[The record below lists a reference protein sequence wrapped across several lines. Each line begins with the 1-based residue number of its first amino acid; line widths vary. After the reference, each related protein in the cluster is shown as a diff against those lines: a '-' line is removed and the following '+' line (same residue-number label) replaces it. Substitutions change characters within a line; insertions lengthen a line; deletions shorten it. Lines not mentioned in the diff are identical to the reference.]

1 LVVERGLG
9 GAENEEM
16 RQNRKAHKN
25 LLGLFLLLLVLCFGI
40 VPALGQEKAG
50 KTEPNDSQAKP
61 AYITMNFKDVDLQVF
76 IKFIS
81 ELTGKNF
88 LIDPNVKGTVTIVS
102 PQKVTVDE
110 VYKVF
115 LSVLEVNGFT
125 VIEAGQVSKILP
137 AAAAKTKAT
146 ETFLEK
152 RLRAPEDKVVT
163 QLVPLKHAEAVT
175 LARLLAS
182 LVEKTGLLVPY
193 AETNTMI
200 VIDTLSNINRIVR
213 IVTELDVPG
222 EEEIWVTQL
231 RHGKADDMAKKLATL
246 LQERRGA
253 APAAGQQAG
262 VVRAD
267 LKILP
272 DERTNSLVVLAGPN
286 PMAKVKL
293 LVDKL
298 EQRQVR
304 PRENIH
310 IYSLQNAIAE
320 TLAKVLME
328 IPGKGTKD
336 EKAKA
341 APVSKDVQ
349 VSADKATNT
358 LVIIAEPE
366 EYAILEEVI
375 RKLDEPR
382 PLVYVEALIMEVS
395 ASKALDLG
403 VEWRLGNTYDGGYGA
418 GQPGGVY
425 FGGSQGSSS
434 PVADA
439 INTGTV
445 AGLPAGFV
453 AGVLGKGITLG
464 SITFP
469 TIAAFVRAVKTD
481 SDFNVISTPQIL
493 TLDNEEASIEIGQNI
508 PFVTQVV
515 ESSQTTDRP
524 IQNFQY
530 KDVGVTLKVTPQINE
545 DGFIRLKIEESVKA
559 VISQTALRGTV
570 LAPTTTYR
578 TAKTSIM
585 VKDGETAVIGGLIE
599 ARLDRGKT
607 STPCL
612 GDIPAFGWLF
622 KTTEDRDEK
631 TNLMVFMTP
640 RVARGVE
647 DAKKIYDQKRG
658 HMDKEAERALKAQEQ
673 EVIRK
678 KAFDGDWGF
687 DRPVD
692 NKP

>member
-1 LVVERGLG
+1 MFPLKNKRMKY
-9 GAENEEM
+9 NT
-16 RQNRKAHKN
+16 KAHRN
-25 LLGLFLLLLVLCFGI
+25 LLSVLLIVLVLCLGASP
-40 VPALGQEKAG
+40 VLGQEK
-50 KTEPNDSQAKP
+50 EAKP

-88 LIDPNVKGTVTIVS
+88 LIDPSVKGTVTIVS

-125 VIEAGQVSKILP
+125 VIEAGQVSKIVP
-137 AAAAKTKAT
+137 TAAAKTKAT

-152 RLRAPEDKVVT
+152 KLRTPEDKIVT
-163 QLVPLKHAEAVT
+163 QLVPLKHADAVN

-193 AETNTMI
+193 SETNTLI
-200 VIDTLSNINRIVR
+200 VIDTMSNINRLVR
-213 IVTELDVPG
+213 IIGELDVPG
-222 EEEIWVTQL
+222 DEEIWVAQL
-231 RHGKADDMAKKLATL
+231 KYAKADDLAKKLATL
-246 LQERRGA
+246 FQERR
-253 APAAGQQAG
+253 AAGAGPQAG
-262 VVRAD
+262 IVRAD

-286 PMAKVKL
+286 PMAKIRV

-298 EQRQVR
+298 DQRQVR

-310 IYSLQNAIAE
+310 IYTLQNAVAE
-320 TLAKVLME
+320 NLAKVLME

-349 VSADKATNT
+349 ISADKSTNT

-375 RKLDEPR
+375 KKLDEPR
-382 PLVYVEALIMEVS
+382 TMVYVEALIMEVS
-395 ASKALDLG
+395 ATKALDLG

-418 GQPGGVY
+418 GQPGGVW
-425 FGGSQGSSS
+425 FSGSRGSNS

-439 INTGTV
+439 YNTGTLT
-445 AGLPAGFV
+445 GLPAGFV
-453 AGVLGKGITLG
+453 AGVIGRGITLG

-481 SDFNVISTPQIL
+481 SDFNILSTPQIL
-493 TLDNEEASIEIGQNI
+493 TLDNEEASIEVGQNI
-508 PFVTQVV
+508 PFVTQVDQGT
-515 ESSQTTDRP
+515 ETTSRA

-545 DGFIRLKIEESVKA
+545 DGFIRLKIEESVKS
-559 VISQTALRGTV
+559 VLSQTALQGTV

-578 TAKTSIM
+578 TAKTSIS
-585 VKDGETAVIGGLIE
+585 VKDGETAVLGGLIE
-599 ARLDRGKT
+599 TKLDRGT
-607 STPCL
+607 TQTPCL
-612 GDIPAFGWLF
+612 GSIPALGWLF
-622 KTTEDRDEK
+622 KTASDRDEK
-631 TNLMVFMTP
+631 TNLMVFLTP
-640 RVARGVE
+640 RVVRNAEEAMQLYG
-647 DAKKIYDQKRG
+647 KKKEYL
-658 HMDKEAERALKAQEQ
+658 DKEAENAAKVQEK
-673 EVIRK
+673 EIIRK
-678 KAFDGDWGF
+678 KAFEGDWGF
-687 DRPVD
+687 DTGEDRGQ
-692 NKP
+692 

>member
-1 LVVERGLG
+1 MLEGIRKLRMR
-9 GAENEEM
+9 EM
-16 RQNRKAHKN
+16 RHNPKRHKN
-25 LLGLFLLLLVLCFGI
+25 LLGVLLLVLVLCLGI
-40 VPALGQEKAG
+40 APAIGQEK
-50 KTEPNDSQAKP
+50 EAKP

-81 ELTGKNF
+81 ELMGRNF
-88 LIDPNVKGTVTIVS
+88 LVDPNVKGTVTIIS

-125 VIEAGQVSKILP
+125 VIEAGQVSKIVP
-137 AAAAKTKAT
+137 TAAAKTKAT

-152 RLRAPEDKVVT
+152 KLRTPEDKIVT
-163 QLVPLKHAEAVT
+163 QLVPIKHADAVN
-175 LARLLAS
+175 LGRLLAS

-193 AETNTMI
+193 AETNTLI
-200 VIDTLSNINRIVR
+200 VIDSLSNINRLLR
-213 IVTELDVPG
+213 IIMELDVPG
-222 EEEIWVTQL
+222 DEEIWVTQL
-231 RHGKADDMAKKLATL
+231 KHAKADDLAKKLATL
-246 LQERRGA
+246 FQERRGA
-253 APAAGQQAG
+253 TAGAAQQAG
-262 VVRAD
+262 MVRAD
-267 LKILP
+267 LKFLP

-286 PMAKVKL
+286 PMAKIKL

-298 EQRQVR
+298 DQRQVR

-310 IYSLQNAIAE
+310 IYPLQNAVAE
-320 TLAKVLME
+320 NLAKVLME

-349 VSADKATNT
+349 ISADKATNM

-366 EYAILEEVI
+366 EYAILEEII

-382 PLVYVEALIMEVS
+382 TMVYIEALILEVS

-418 GQPGGVY
+418 GLPGGLF
-425 FGGSQGSSS
+425 FGGSQGSDT

-439 INTGTV
+439 VNTGTLT
-445 AGLPAGFV
+445 GLPAGFV
-453 AGVLGKGITLG
+453 AGVIGKGITLG
-464 SITFP
+464 AITFP
-469 TIAAFVRAVKTD
+469 TISAFVRAVKTD

-493 TLDNEEASIEIGQNI
+493 TLDNEEASIEVGQNI

-530 KDVGVTLKVTPQINE
+530 KDVGVTLKVTPQIND
-545 DGFIRLKIEESVKA
+545 DGFIRLKMEESVKS

-578 TAKTSIM
+578 TAKTTIA

-599 ARLDRGKT
+599 TKLDRGKT
-607 STPCL
+607 QTPCL
-612 GDIPAFGWLF
+612 GNIPAFGWLF
-622 KTTEDRDEK
+622 KTTSDRDEK
-631 TNLMVFMTP
+631 TNLMVFLTP
-640 RVARGVE
+640 RVARTPEEV
-647 DAKKIYDQKRG
+647 KQIYDQKRG
-658 HMDKEAERALKAQEQ
+658 YMDKEAERALKANE
-673 EVIRK
+673 EELIRK
-678 KAFDGDWGF
+678 KAFE
-687 DRPVD
+687 
-692 NKP
+692 

>member
-1 LVVERGLG
+1 
-9 GAENEEM
+9 M
-16 RQNRKAHKN
+16 RRNTNRHKN
-25 LLGLFLLLLVLCFGI
+25 LLGILLLLLVLCLGI
-40 VPALGQEKAG
+40 APALGQEKAG

-125 VIEAGQVSKILP
+125 VIEAGQVSKIVP

-152 RLRAPEDKVVT
+152 RLRSPEDKIVT

-182 LVEKTGLLVPY
+182 MVEKTGLLVPY

-200 VIDTLSNINRIVR
+200 VIDTLSNINRLVR

-222 EEEIWVTQL
+222 DEEIWVTQL
-231 RHGKADDMAKKLATL
+231 RYAKVDDMAKKLVTL
-246 LQERRGA
+246 FQERRGA
-253 APAAGQQAG
+253 AAGAGQQAG

-286 PMAKVKL
+286 PMAKIKL
-293 LVDKL
+293 LVDRLDK
-298 EQRQVR
+298 RQVR

-310 IYSLQNAIAE
+310 IYSLQNAVAE

-341 APVSKDVQ
+341 PPVSKDVQ
-349 VSADKATNT
+349 ISADKATNT

-375 RKLDEPR
+375 RRLDEPR

-395 ASKALDLG
+395 SSKALDLG
-403 VEWRLGNTYDGGYGA
+403 VEWRLGNTYDGGYGD
-418 GQPGGVY
+418 GQPGGVF

-445 AGLPAGFV
+445 SGLPAGFV

-647 DAKKIYDQKRG
+647 DAKKLYDQKRG

-678 KAFDGDWGF
+678 RAFDGDWGF
-687 DRPVD
+687 D
-692 NKP
+692 KPEDSKQ

>member
-1 LVVERGLG
+1 
-9 GAENEEM
+9 M
-16 RQNRKAHKN
+16 RHNTKRHKN
-25 LLGLFLLLLVLCFGI
+25 LLGVLLLLLALYLGTS
-40 VPALGQEKAG
+40 PASGQEKAA
-50 KTEPNDSQAKP
+50 KTEPGDSAPKP

-88 LIDPNVKGTVTIVS
+88 LVDPNVKGTVTIIS

-125 VIEAGQVSKILP
+125 VIEAGQVSKIVP
-137 AAAAKTKAT
+137 TAAAKTKAT

-152 RLRAPEDKVVT
+152 KLRTPEDKIVT
-163 QLVPLKHAEAVT
+163 QLVPLKHADAVN
-175 LARLLAS
+175 LGRLLAS

-193 AETNTMI
+193 AETNTLI
-200 VIDTLSNINRIVR
+200 VIDTVSNINRLLR
-213 IVTELDVPG
+213 IITELDVPG
-222 EEEIWVTQL
+222 DEEIWVTQL
-231 RHGKADDMAKKLATL
+231 KHAKVDDLAKKLATL
-246 LQERRGA
+246 FQERRGA
-253 APAAGQQAG
+253 TAGAAQQAG
-262 VVRAD
+262 LVRAD

-286 PMAKVKL
+286 SMAKLKL

-298 EQRQVR
+298 DQRQVR

-310 IYSLQNAIAE
+310 IYSLQNAVAE
-320 TLAKVLME
+320 NLAKVLME

-349 VSADKATNT
+349 ISADKASNT

-382 PLVYVEALIMEVS
+382 SMVYIEALILEVS

-403 VEWRLGNTYDGGYGA
+403 VEWRLGDTYDGGFGA

-425 FGGSQGSSS
+425 FGGSRGGESSL
-434 PVADA
+434 ADNFA
-439 INTGTV
+439 SGG
-445 AGLPAGFV
+445 GLPLGFV
-453 AGVLGKGITLG
+453 AGVIGKGITLG

-469 TIAAFVRAVKTD
+469 TISAFVRAVKTD

-493 TLDNEEASIEIGQNI
+493 TLDNEEASIEVGKNI
-508 PFVTQVV
+508 PFVTQVI
-515 ESSQTTDRP
+515 ESNQTTDRP

-530 KDVGVTLKVTPQINE
+530 KDVGVTLKVTPLINE
-545 DGFIRLKIEESVKA
+545 DGYIRLKVEESVKA
-559 VISQTALRGTV
+559 VISQTALGGTV

-578 TAKTSIM
+578 TAKTSIT

-599 ARLDRGKT
+599 TRLDRGT
-607 STPCL
+607 TQTPCL
-612 GDIPAFGWLF
+612 GNIPAFGWLF
-622 KTTEDRDEK
+622 KTTSDRDEK
-631 TNLMVFMTP
+631 TNLMVFLTP
-640 RVARGVE
+640 RVTRSAEEV
-647 DAKKIYDQKRG
+647 KKIYDQKRG
-658 HMDKEAERALKAQEQ
+658 YMDKENERALKANE
-673 EVIRK
+673 EEYIRK
-678 KAFDGDWGF
+678 KAFE
-687 DRPVD
+687 
-692 NKP
+692 

>member
-1 LVVERGLG
+1 
-9 GAENEEM
+9 M
-16 RQNRKAHKN
+16 RKQRRNTKRHKN
-25 LLGLFLLLLVLCFGI
+25 LLGVLLILLVLCLDSSG
-40 VPALGQEKAG
+40 AYGQEKG
-50 KTEPNDSQAKP
+50 TKTEPGDSAPKP

-88 LIDPNVKGTVTIVS
+88 LVDPNVKGTVTIIS

-115 LSVLEVNGFT
+115 LSVLDVNGFT
-125 VIEAGQVSKILP
+125 VIEAGQVRKIVP
-137 AAAAKTKAT
+137 TAAAKTKAT

-152 RLRAPEDKVVT
+152 KLRTPEDKIVT
-163 QLVPLKHAEAVT
+163 QLVPLKHADAVN
-175 LARLLAS
+175 LGRLLAS

-193 AETNTMI
+193 AETNTLI
-200 VIDTLSNINRIVR
+200 VIDTVSNINRLLR
-213 IVTELDVPG
+213 IITELDVPG
-222 EEEIWVTQL
+222 DEEIWVTQL
-231 RHGKADDMAKKLATL
+231 KHAKVDDLAKKLATL
-246 LQERRGA
+246 FQERRGA
-253 APAAGQQAG
+253 TAGAAQQAG
-262 VVRAD
+262 LVRAD

-286 PMAKVKL
+286 SMAKLKL

-298 EQRQVR
+298 DQRQVR

-310 IYSLQNAIAE
+310 IYSLQNAVAE
-320 TLAKVLME
+320 NLAKVLME

-349 VSADKATNT
+349 ISADKASNT

-382 PLVYVEALIMEVS
+382 SMVYIEALILEVS

-403 VEWRLGNTYDGGYGA
+403 VEWRLGDTYDGGFGA

-425 FGGSQGSSS
+425 FGGSRGGESSL
-434 PVADA
+434 ADNFA
-439 INTGTV
+439 SGG
-445 AGLPAGFV
+445 GLPLGFV
-453 AGVLGKGITLG
+453 AGVIGKGITLG

-469 TIAAFVRAVKTD
+469 TISAFVRAVKTD

-493 TLDNEEASIEIGQNI
+493 TLDNEEASIEVGKNI
-508 PFVTQVV
+508 PFVTQVI
-515 ESSQTTDRP
+515 ESNQTTDRP

-530 KDVGVTLKVTPQINE
+530 KDVGVTLKVTPLINE
-545 DGFIRLKIEESVKA
+545 DGYIRLKVEESVKA
-559 VISQTALRGTV
+559 VISQTALGGTV

-578 TAKTSIM
+578 TAKTSIT

-599 ARLDRGKT
+599 TRLDRGT
-607 STPCL
+607 TQTPCL
-612 GDIPAFGWLF
+612 GNIPAFGWLF
-622 KTTEDRDEK
+622 KTTSDRDEK
-631 TNLMVFMTP
+631 TNLMVFLTP
-640 RVARGVE
+640 RVTRSAEEV
-647 DAKKIYDQKRG
+647 KKIYDQKRG
-658 HMDKEAERALKAQEQ
+658 YMDKENERALKANE
-673 EVIRK
+673 EEYIRK
-678 KAFDGDWGF
+678 KAFE
-687 DRPVD
+687 
-692 NKP
+692 

>member
-1 LVVERGLG
+1 
-9 GAENEEM
+9 M
-16 RQNRKAHKN
+16 RHDTKRHKN
-25 LLGLFLLLLVLCFGI
+25 LLGILLLLLVLCLGTA
-40 VPALGQEKAG
+40 PATGQDKE
-50 KTEPNDSQAKP
+50 SKP

-125 VIEAGQVSKILP
+125 VIEAGQVSKIVP

-152 RLRAPEDKVVT
+152 KLRTPEDKIVT
-163 QLVPLKHAEAVT
+163 QLVPLKHADAVT
-175 LARLLAS
+175 LARVLAS

-193 AETNTMI
+193 AETNTII

-222 EEEIWVTQL
+222 DEEIWVTQL
-231 RHGKADDMAKKLATL
+231 KYAKADDLSKKLATL
-246 LQERRGA
+246 FQERRAATGA
-253 APAAGQQAG
+253 AQQAG

-272 DERTNSLVVLAGPN
+272 DERTNSLVVLASPN
-286 PMAKVKL
+286 AMGKIKL

-298 EQRQVR
+298 DQRQVR

-310 IYSLQNAIAE
+310 IYSLQNAVAE
-320 TLAKVLME
+320 NLAKVLME

-349 VSADKATNT
+349 ISADKSTNT

-395 ASKALDLG
+395 ATKALDLG
-403 VEWRLGNTYDGGYGA
+403 VEWRLGNTYDGGFGA

-425 FGGSQGSSS
+425 FGGSQGSNS

-439 INTGTV
+439 INTGTLT
-445 AGLPAGFV
+445 GLPAGFV
-453 AGVLGKGITLG
+453 AGVIGRGITLG
-464 SITFP
+464 GITFP

-493 TLDNEEASIEIGQNI
+493 TLDNEEASIEVGQNI

-545 DGFIRLKIEESVKA
+545 DGFIRLKVEESVKA
-559 VISQTALRGTV
+559 VISQTALQGSV

-578 TAKTSIM
+578 TAKTSIT

-607 STPCL
+607 GTPCL
-612 GDIPAFGWLF
+612 SDIPGFGWLF
-622 KTTEDRDEK
+622 KTTNDRDDK

-647 DAKKIYDQKRG
+647 DAKKIYDQKKLY
-658 HMDKEAERALKAQEQ
+658 MENEAQKALKAQEQ

-678 KAFDGDWGF
+678 KAFEGDWGF
-687 DRPVD
+687 DKPVE
-692 NKP
+692 NRQ

>member
-1 LVVERGLG
+1 ML
-9 GAENEEM
+9 
-16 RQNRKAHKN
+16 
-25 LLGLFLLLLVLCFGI
+25 
-40 VPALGQEKAG
+40 
-50 KTEPNDSQAKP
+50 T
-61 AYITMNFKDVDLQVF
+61 
-76 IKFIS
+76 S
-81 ELTGKNF
+81 ELRTR
-88 LIDPNVKGTVTIVS
+88 LI
-102 PQKVTVDE
+102 E
-110 VYKVF
+110 MAM
-115 LSVLEVNGFT
+115 
-125 VIEAGQVSKILP
+125 EARQRAYAPYSKYMVG
-137 AAAAKTKAT
+137 AAALTSSGKYFTGVNVENAAYPNGICAERVAVFKAVS
-146 ETFLEK
+146 EGEREF
-152 RLRAPEDKVVT
+152 AAIAVVT
-163 QLVPLKHAEAVT
+163 SNGVT
-175 LARLLAS
+175 
-182 LVEKTGLLVPY
+182 PC
-193 AETNTMI
+193 
-200 VIDTLSNINRIVR
+200 
-213 IVTELDVPG
+213 
-222 EEEIWVTQL
+222 
-231 RHGKADDMAKKLATL
+231 
-246 LQERRGA
+246 GA
-253 APAAGQQAG
+253 C
-262 VVRAD
+262 
-267 LKILP
+267 
-272 DERTNSLVVLAGPN
+272 
-286 PMAKVKL
+286 
-293 LVDKL
+293 
-298 EQRQVR
+298 RQVM
-304 PRENIH
+304 
-310 IYSLQNAIAE
+310 AE
-320 TLAKVLME
+320 FGL
-328 IPGKGTKD
+328 D
-336 EKAKA
+336 
-341 APVSKDVQ
+341 
-349 VSADKATNT
+349 T

-366 EYAILEEVI
+366 AYAILEEVI
-375 RKLDEPR
+375 RRLDEPR

-395 ASKALDLG
+395 SSKALDLG

-445 AGLPAGFV
+445 SGLPAGFV

-622 KTTEDRDEK
+622 KTTSDRDEK

-647 DAKKIYDQKRG
+647 DTKKIYDQKKG
-658 HMDKEAERALKAQEQ
+658 YIDKEAERALKAQEQ
-673 EVIRK
+673 EIIRK
-678 KAFDGDWGF
+678 KAFESDWGF
-687 DRPVD
+687 D
-692 NKP
+692 KPADSKQ

>member
-1 LVVERGLG
+1 
-9 GAENEEM
+9 M
-16 RQNRKAHKN
+16 RRNTKRHKN
-25 LLGLFLLLLVLCFGI
+25 FLGLLLLVLVLCLGI
-40 VPALGQEKAG
+40 SPAIGQEKGPKA
-50 KTEPNDSQAKP
+50 EPGNNQAKP

-81 ELTGKNF
+81 ELMGRNF
-88 LIDPNVKGTVTIVS
+88 LIDPNVKGTVTIIS

-125 VIEAGQVSKILP
+125 VIEAGQVSKIVP
-137 AAAAKTKAT
+137 TAAAKTKAT

-152 RLRAPEDKVVT
+152 KLRSPEDKIVT
-163 QLVPLKHAEAVT
+163 QLVPLKHADAVM

-193 AETNTMI
+193 AETNTLI
-200 VIDTLSNINRIVR
+200 VIDTVSNINRLVR
-213 IVTELDVPG
+213 IITELDVPG
-222 EEEIWVTQL
+222 DEEIWVTQL
-231 RHGKADDMAKKLATL
+231 KYARADDLAKKLATL
-246 LQERRGA
+246 FQERRAAAGA
-253 APAAGQQAG
+253 AQQAG
-262 VVRAD
+262 LVRSD
-267 LKILP
+267 LKLLP
-272 DERTNSLVVLAGPN
+272 DERTNSLVVLASPN
-286 PMAKVKL
+286 PMAKIKL

-298 EQRQVR
+298 DQRQVR

-310 IYSLQNAIAE
+310 IYSLQNAVAE
-320 TLAKVLME
+320 NLAKVLME

-349 VSADKATNT
+349 ISADKATNT

-366 EYAILEEVI
+366 EYDILEEVI
-375 RKLDEPR
+375 KKLDEPR
-382 PLVYVEALIMEVS
+382 PLVYVEALIMEVT
-395 ASKALDLG
+395 ATKALDLG
-403 VEWRLGNTYDGGYGA
+403 VEWRLGNEYDGGYGA
-418 GQPGGVY
+418 GKPGGVY
-425 FGGSQGSSS
+425 FGGSRGGDT
-434 PVADA
+434 PIADA
-439 INTGTV
+439 FASGTIS
-445 AGLPAGFV
+445 GLPAGFV
-453 AGVLGKGITLG
+453 AGVIGRGITLG

-493 TLDNEEASIEIGQNI
+493 TLDNEEASIEVGQNI

-559 VISQTALRGTV
+559 VISQTALQGSV

-578 TAKTSIM
+578 TAKTSIT

-622 KTTEDRDEK
+622 KNTSDRDEK

-647 DAKKIYDQKRG
+647 DTKKIYDQKRG
-658 HMDKEAERALKAQEQ
+658 YMDNEAKKALKAQE
-673 EVIRK
+673 EEIIRK
-678 KAFDGDWGF
+678 KAFEGDWGF
-687 DRPVD
+687 DKPVD
-692 NKP
+692 SKQ

>member
-1 LVVERGLG
+1 
-9 GAENEEM
+9 
-16 RQNRKAHKN
+16 
-25 LLGLFLLLLVLCFGI
+25 
-40 VPALGQEKAG
+40 
-50 KTEPNDSQAKP
+50 
-61 AYITMNFKDVDLQVF
+61 
-76 IKFIS
+76 
-81 ELTGKNF
+81 
-88 LIDPNVKGTVTIVS
+88 
-102 PQKVTVDE
+102 VDE

-125 VIEAGQVSKILP
+125 VIEAGQVSKIVP
-137 AAAAKTKAT
+137 SAAAKTKAT

-152 RLRAPEDKVVT
+152 KLRTPEDKIVT
-163 QLVPLKHAEAVT
+163 QLVPLKHADVAN
-175 LARLLAS
+175 LARVLAS

-193 AETNTMI
+193 AETNTII

-222 EEEIWVTQL
+222 DEEIWVTQL
-231 RHGKADDMAKKLATL
+231 KYAKAVDLSKNLVTL
-246 LQERRGA
+246 FQERRGA
-253 APAAGQQAG
+253 AGAGQQAG
-262 VVRAD
+262 VIRAD

-272 DERTNSLVVLAGPN
+272 DDRTNSLVVLAGPN
-286 PMAKVKL
+286 PMAKIKVLVEKL
-293 LVDKL
+293 DQK
-298 EQRQVR
+298 QAR

-310 IYSLQNAIAE
+310 IYSLQNAVAE

-349 VSADKATNT
+349 ISADKATNT

-366 EYAILEEVI
+366 EFAILEEVI
-375 RKLDEPR
+375 RRLDEPR

-395 ASKALDLG
+395 ATKALDLG
-403 VEWRLGNTYDGGYGA
+403 VEWRLGNTYDGGFGA

-425 FGGSQGSSS
+425 FGGSQGANS

-439 INTGTV
+439 INSG
-445 AGLPAGFV
+445 AISGLPAGFV
-453 AGVLGKGITLG
+453 AGVIGRGITLG

-469 TIAAFVRAVKTD
+469 TISAFVRAVKTD

-493 TLDNEEASIEIGQNI
+493 TLDNEEASIEVGQNI

-545 DGFIRLKIEESVKA
+545 DGFIRLKVEESVKA
-559 VISQTALRGTV
+559 VISQTALQGSV

-612 GDIPAFGWLF
+612 GDIPALGWLF
-622 KTTEDRDEK
+622 KTTNDRDEK

-647 DAKKIYDQKRG
+647 DAKKIYEQKKG
-658 HMDKEAERALKAQEQ
+658 YMNKEAERALKAQEE

-678 KAFDGDWGF
+678 RAFEGDWGF
-687 DRPVD
+687 G
-692 NKP
+692 KPEGSKQ

>member
-1 LVVERGLG
+1 MLEGIRKLRMR
-9 GAENEEM
+9 EM
-16 RQNRKAHKN
+16 RHNPKRHKN
-25 LLGLFLLLLVLCFGI
+25 LLGVLLLVLVLCLGI
-40 VPALGQEKAG
+40 APAIGQEK
-50 KTEPNDSQAKP
+50 EAKP

-81 ELTGKNF
+81 ELMGRNF
-88 LIDPNVKGTVTIVS
+88 LVDPNVKGTVTIIS

-125 VIEAGQVSKILP
+125 VIEAGQVSKIVP
-137 AAAAKTKAT
+137 TAAAKTKAT

-152 RLRAPEDKVVT
+152 KLRTPEDKIVT
-163 QLVPLKHAEAVT
+163 QLVPIKHADAVN
-175 LARLLAS
+175 LGRLLAS

-193 AETNTMI
+193 AETNTLI
-200 VIDTLSNINRIVR
+200 VIDSLSNINRLLR
-213 IVTELDVPG
+213 IIMELDVPG
-222 EEEIWVTQL
+222 DEEIWVTQL
-231 RHGKADDMAKKLATL
+231 KHAKADDLAKKLATL
-246 LQERRGA
+246 FQERRGA
-253 APAAGQQAG
+253 TAGAAQQAG
-262 VVRAD
+262 MVRAD
-267 LKILP
+267 LKFLP

-286 PMAKVKL
+286 PMAKIKL

-298 EQRQVR
+298 DQRQVR

-310 IYSLQNAIAE
+310 IYPLQNAVAE
-320 TLAKVLME
+320 NLAKVLME

-349 VSADKATNT
+349 ISADKATNM

-366 EYAILEEVI
+366 EYAILEEII

-382 PLVYVEALIMEVS
+382 TMVYIEALILEVS

-418 GQPGGVY
+418 GLPGGLF
-425 FGGSQGSSS
+425 FGGSQGSDT

-439 INTGTV
+439 VNTGTLT
-445 AGLPAGFV
+445 GLPAGFV
-453 AGVLGKGITLG
+453 AGVIGKGITLG

-469 TIAAFVRAVKTD
+469 TISAFVRAVKTD

-493 TLDNEEASIEIGQNI
+493 TLDNEEASIEVGQNI

-530 KDVGVTLKVTPQINE
+530 KDVGVTLKVTPQIND
-545 DGFIRLKIEESVKA
+545 DGFIRLKMEESVKS

-578 TAKTSIM
+578 TAKTTIT

-599 ARLDRGKT
+599 TKLDRGKT
-607 STPCL
+607 QTPCL
-612 GDIPAFGWLF
+612 GNIPAFGWLF
-622 KTTEDRDEK
+622 KTTSDRDEK
-631 TNLMVFMTP
+631 TNLMVFLTP
-640 RVARGVE
+640 RVARTPEEV
-647 DAKKIYDQKRG
+647 KQIYDQKRG
-658 HMDKEAERALKAQEQ
+658 YMDKEAERALKANE
-673 EVIRK
+673 EELIRK
-678 KAFDGDWGF
+678 KAFE
-687 DRPVD
+687 
-692 NKP
+692 

>member
-1 LVVERGLG
+1 
-9 GAENEEM
+9 M

-25 LLGLFLLLLVLCFGI
+25 FLAPLLLVLALCLGSA
-40 VPALGQEKAG
+40 PAIGQEK
-50 KTEPNDSQAKP
+50 EAKS

-88 LIDPNVKGTVTIVS
+88 LVDPNVKGTVTIVS

-115 LSVLEVNGFT
+115 LSVLEVNAFT
-125 VIEAGQVSKILP
+125 VIEAGQVSKIVP
-137 AAAAKTKAT
+137 VATAKTKAT
-146 ETFLEK
+146 ETFLERK
-152 RLRAPEDKVVT
+152 LRTPEDKVVT
-163 QLVPLKHAEAVT
+163 QLVPLKHADAAN
-175 LARLLAS
+175 LAKVLAS

-193 AETNTMI
+193 AETNTII
-200 VIDTLSNINRIVR
+200 VIDTLSNINRLVR

-231 RHGKADDMAKKLATL
+231 RYAKADDLAKKLATL
-246 LQERRGA
+246 FQERRGA
-253 APAAGQQAG
+253 TTAAAQQAG
-262 VVRAD
+262 LVRAD

-272 DERTNSLVVLAGPN
+272 DERTNSLVVLASPN
-286 PMAKVKL
+286 SMAKIKL

-298 EQRQVR
+298 DQRQVR

-310 IYSLQNAIAE
+310 IYSLQNAVAE
-320 TLAKVLME
+320 NLAKVLME

-349 VSADKATNT
+349 ISADKATNT

-403 VEWRLGNTYDGGYGA
+403 VEWRVGNEYDGGYGA
-418 GQPGGVY
+418 GQPGGVWL
-425 FGGSQGSSS
+425 GGSRG
-434 PVADA
+434 PNTPIADA
-439 INTGTV
+439 VNSGQIS
-445 AGLPAGFV
+445 GLPAGFV
-453 AGVLGKGITLG
+453 AGVIGNGITLG

-493 TLDNEEASIEIGQNI
+493 TLDNEEASIEVGQNI

-559 VISQTALRGTV
+559 VISQTALQGSV

-607 STPCL
+607 GTPCL
-612 GDIPAFGWLF
+612 SDIPAFGWLF
-622 KTTEDRDEK
+622 KTTNDRDEK

-647 DAKKIYDQKRG
+647 ETKKIYDQKKG

-678 KAFDGDWGF
+678 KAFESDWGF
-687 DRPVD
+687 GKEEDRSQ
-692 NKP
+692 

>member
-1 LVVERGLG
+1 
-9 GAENEEM
+9 M
-16 RQNRKAHKN
+16 RRNSKRHKN
-25 LLGLFLLLLVLCFGI
+25 LLGVLLLALVLCLGI
-40 VPALGQEKAG
+40 APAIGQEKG
-50 KTEPNDSQAKP
+50 TKTEPGDSAPKP

-81 ELTGKNF
+81 ELMGKNF
-88 LIDPNVKGTVTIVS
+88 LVDPNVKGTVTIIS

-125 VIEAGQVSKILP
+125 VIEAGQVSKIVP
-137 AAAAKTKAT
+137 TAAAKTKAT

-152 RLRAPEDKVVT
+152 KLRTPEDKIVT
-163 QLVPLKHAEAVT
+163 QLVPIKHADAVN
-175 LARLLAS
+175 LGRLLAS

-193 AETNTMI
+193 AETNTLI
-200 VIDTLSNINRIVR
+200 VIDSLSNINRLLR
-213 IVTELDVPG
+213 IITELDVPG
-222 EEEIWVTQL
+222 DEEIWVTQL
-231 RHGKADDMAKKLATL
+231 KYAKADDLAKKLATL
-246 LQERRGA
+246 FQERRGA
-253 APAAGQQAG
+253 TAGAAPQAG
-262 VVRAD
+262 MVRAD
-267 LKILP
+267 LKLLP

-286 PMAKVKL
+286 PMAKIKL

-298 EQRQVR
+298 DQRQVR

-310 IYSLQNAIAE
+310 IYPLQNAVAE
-320 TLAKVLME
+320 NLAKVLME

-349 VSADKATNT
+349 ISADKATNM

-366 EYAILEEVI
+366 EYAILEEII

-382 PLVYVEALIMEVS
+382 TMVYIEALILEVS

-418 GQPGGVY
+418 GLPGGLF
-425 FGGSQGSSS
+425 FGESQGSNT

-439 INTGTV
+439 VNTGTLT
-445 AGLPAGFV
+445 GLPAGFV
-453 AGVLGKGITLG
+453 AGVIGKGITLG
-464 SITFP
+464 AITFP
-469 TIAAFVRAVKTD
+469 TISAFVRAVKTD

-493 TLDNEEASIEIGQNI
+493 TLDNEEASIEVGQNI

-515 ESSQTTDRP
+515 ESTQTTDRP

-530 KDVGVTLKVTPQINE
+530 KDVGVTLKVTPQIND
-545 DGFIRLKIEESVKA
+545 DGFIRLKMEESVKS

-578 TAKTSIM
+578 TAKTTIT

-599 ARLDRGKT
+599 TKLDRGKT
-607 STPCL
+607 QTPCL
-612 GDIPAFGWLF
+612 GNIPAFGWLF
-622 KTTEDRDEK
+622 KTTSDRDEK
-631 TNLMVFMTP
+631 TNLMVFLTP
-640 RVARGVE
+640 RLARTSEEV
-647 DAKKIYDQKRG
+647 KNLYDQKRG
-658 HMDKEAERALKAQEQ
+658 YMDKEAERALKANE
-673 EVIRK
+673 EELIRK
-678 KAFDGDWGF
+678 KAFE
-687 DRPVD
+687 
-692 NKP
+692 

>member
-1 LVVERGLG
+1 
-9 GAENEEM
+9 M
-16 RQNRKAHKN
+16 RRNTNRHKN
-25 LLGLFLLLLVLCFGI
+25 LLGILMLLLALCLGI
-40 VPALGQEKAG
+40 ASALGQEKAG

-152 RLRAPEDKVVT
+152 RLRAPEDKIVT

-222 EEEIWVTQL
+222 DEEIWVTQL
-231 RHGKADDMAKKLATL
+231 RHAKADDMAKKLATL
-246 LQERRGA
+246 FQERRGA

-298 EQRQVR
+298 DQRQVR

-341 APVSKDVQ
+341 PPISKDVQ

>member
-1 LVVERGLG
+1 
-9 GAENEEM
+9 M
-16 RQNRKAHKN
+16 RRDTKRHKN
-25 LLGLFLLLLVLCFGI
+25 LLGILLLLLVLCLGI
-40 VPALGQEKAG
+40 RPVLGQG
-50 KTEPNDSQAKP
+50 KEALP
-61 AYITMNFKDVDLQVF
+61 AYVTMNFKDVDLQVF

-88 LIDPNVKGTVTIVS
+88 LIDPKVKGMVTIVS

-125 VIEAGQVSKILP
+125 VIEAGQVSKIVP
-137 AAAAKTKAT
+137 TADAKTKAT

-152 RLRAPEDKVVT
+152 KLRTPEDKIVT
-163 QLVPLKHAEAVT
+163 QLVPLKHADSLN

-193 AETNTMI
+193 AETNTLI
-200 VIDTLSNINRIVR
+200 VIDTMSNINRLVR
-213 IVTELDVPG
+213 IIGELDVPG
-222 EEEIWVTQL
+222 DEEIWVTQL
-231 RHGKADDMAKKLATL
+231 RYAKADDLAKKLATL
-246 LQERRGA
+246 FQERRA
-253 APAAGQQAG
+253 AAGQQAG

-286 PMAKVKL
+286 PMAKIKV

-298 EQRQVR
+298 DQMQVR

-310 IYSLQNAIAE
+310 IYTLRNAVAE
-320 TLAKVLME
+320 NLAKVLME

-349 VSADKATNT
+349 ISADKATNT

-382 PLVYVEALIMEVS
+382 PLVFVEALILEVS
-395 ASKALDLG
+395 ASRSLDLG
-403 VEWRLGNTYDGGYGA
+403 VEWRVGNEYDGGYGA
-418 GQPGGVY
+418 GKSGGVW
-425 FGGSQGSSS
+425 FGGSQGGDTS
-434 PVADA
+434 DA
-439 INTGTV
+439 NRFAASGT
-445 AGLPAGFV
+445 LPAGFV
-453 AGVLGKGITLG
+453 AGVIGKGITLG
-464 SITFP
+464 SVTFP
-469 TIAAFVRAVKTD
+469 GIAAFVKAVKSD

-493 TLDNEEASIEIGQNI
+493 TLDNEEASIEVGQNI

-515 ESSQTTDRP
+515 ETAQTTDRP

-530 KDVGVTLKVTPQINE
+530 KDVGVALKVTPQINE
-545 DGFIRLKIEESVKA
+545 DGFIRLKIEESVKS
-559 VISQTALRGTV
+559 VVSQTALGNSV

-578 TAKTSIM
+578 TAKTSIT

-599 ARLDRGKT
+599 TRLDRGT
-607 STPCL
+607 TQTPCL
-612 GDIPAFGWLF
+612 GSIPALGWLF
-622 KTTEDRDEK
+622 KSAGDRDEK
-631 TNLMVFMTP
+631 TNLMVFLTP
-640 RVARGVE
+640 RIARSTE
-647 DAKKIYDQKRG
+647 EMKQIYERKKG
-658 HMDKEAERALKAQEQ
+658 FMDKEAERALKVQEK

-678 KAFDGDWGF
+678 KAFEDDWGF
-687 DRPVD
+687 DTEEDRRE
-692 NKP
+692 

>member
-1 LVVERGLG
+1 MKHDTKR
-9 GAENEEM
+9 
-16 RQNRKAHKN
+16 HKN
-25 LLGLFLLLLVLCFGI
+25 LLGTLLLLLVLCLGI
-40 VPALGQEKAG
+40 APALGQEKAG

-152 RLRAPEDKVVT
+152 RLRAPEDKIVT

-200 VIDTLSNINRIVR
+200 VIDTLSNINRLVR

-222 EEEIWVTQL
+222 DEEIWVTQL
-231 RHGKADDMAKKLATL
+231 RHAKADDMAKKLATL
-246 LQERRGA
+246 FQERRGA
-253 APAAGQQAG
+253 AAGAGQQAG

-298 EQRQVR
+298 DQRQVR

-631 TNLMVFMTP
+631 TNLMVFITP

-658 HMDKEAERALKAQEQ
+658 HMEKEAERALKAQEQ

>member
-1 LVVERGLG
+1 MG
-9 GAENEEM
+9 EEM
-16 RQNRKAHKN
+16 RHNTKRRKN
-25 LLGLFLLLLVLCFGI
+25 LLGLLLLALVLCLGI
-40 VPALGQEKAG
+40 APALGQEKGPKA
-50 KTEPNDSQAKP
+50 EPSNNQAKP

-88 LIDPNVKGTVTIVS
+88 LIDPNVKGTVTIIS

-125 VIEAGQVSKILP
+125 VIEAGQVSKVVP
-137 AAAAKTKAT
+137 TAAAKTKAT

-152 RLRAPEDKVVT
+152 KLRAPEDKIVT
-163 QLVPLKHAEAVT
+163 QLVPLKHAESVN

-193 AETNTMI
+193 AETNTLI
-200 VIDTLSNINRIVR
+200 VIDTMSNINRLVR
-213 IVTELDVPG
+213 IITELDVPG
-222 EEEIWVTQL
+222 DEEIWVTQL
-231 RHGKADDMAKKLATL
+231 KYAKADDLAKKLATL
-246 LQERRGA
+246 FQERRGA
-253 APAAGQQAG
+253 AGAGQQAG
-262 VVRAD
+262 LVRSD

-286 PMAKVKL
+286 PMAKIKV
-293 LVDKL
+293 LVERLD
-298 EQRQVR
+298 QRQVR

-310 IYSLQNAIAE
+310 IYSLQNAVAE
-320 TLAKVLME
+320 NLAKVLME

-349 VSADKATNT
+349 ISADKATNT

-395 ASKALDLG
+395 ATKALDLG

-425 FGGSQGSSS
+425 FGGSQGANT

-439 INTGTV
+439 LNSGTIT
-445 AGLPAGFV
+445 GLPAGFV
-453 AGVLGKGITLG
+453 AGVIGKGITLG
-464 SITFP
+464 PITFP

-493 TLDNEEASIEIGQNI
+493 TLDNEEASIEVGQNI

-559 VISQTALRGTV
+559 VISQTALQGSV

-622 KTTEDRDEK
+622 KTTSDRDEK

-647 DAKKIYDQKRG
+647 DAKKIYDQKKG
-658 HMDKEAERALKAQEQ
+658 HMDKEAERALKAQEE

-678 KAFDGDWGF
+678 KAFEGDWGF
-687 DRPVD
+687 GKEEDRSQ
-692 NKP
+692 

>member
-1 LVVERGLG
+1 
-9 GAENEEM
+9 
-16 RQNRKAHKN
+16 
-25 LLGLFLLLLVLCFGI
+25 
-40 VPALGQEKAG
+40 
-50 KTEPNDSQAKP
+50 
-61 AYITMNFKDVDLQVF
+61 MNFKDVDLQVF

-81 ELTGKNF
+81 ELMGKNF
-88 LIDPNVKGTVTIVS
+88 IIDPSVKGTVTIIS
-102 PQKVTVDE
+102 PQKVTADE

-125 VIEAGQVSKILP
+125 LIEAGQVSKIVP
-137 AAAAKTKAT
+137 TAAAKTKAT
-146 ETFLEK
+146 ETFMGRKLSV
-152 RLRAPEDKVVT
+152 PEDKIVT
-163 QLVPLKHAEAVT
+163 QLVPLKHADA
-175 LARLLAS
+175 LNLGRFLAS

-193 AETNTMI
+193 AETNTII
-200 VIDTLSNINRIVR
+200 VIDTVSNINRLVR
-213 IVTELDVPG
+213 IITELDVPG
-222 EEEIWVTQL
+222 DEEIWVTQL
-231 RHGKADDMAKKLATL
+231 RFAKADDLAKKLATL
-246 LQERRGA
+246 FQSRRGA
-253 APAAGQQAG
+253 TTAGAAQQAG
-262 VVRAD
+262 VLSAD

-286 PMAKVKL
+286 SMAKIRL

-298 EQRQVR
+298 DQRQVR

-310 IYSLQNAIAE
+310 IYSLQNAVAE

-341 APVSKDVQ
+341 PPISKDVQ

-375 RKLDEPR
+375 RTLDEPR

-395 ASKALDLG
+395 ATKALDLG
-403 VEWRLGNTYDGGYGA
+403 VEWRLGDTYDGGYGA

-425 FGGSQGSSS
+425 FGGSRGPTTSL
-434 PVADA
+434 ADA
-439 INTGTV
+439 VSAGEIS
-445 AGLPAGFV
+445 GLPAGFV
-453 AGVLGKGITLG
+453 AGVIGKGITLG

-469 TIAAFVRAVKTD
+469 TISAFVRAVKTD

-493 TLDNEEASIEIGQNI
+493 TLDNEEASIEVGQNI

-515 ESSQTTDRP
+515 EGSQTTDRP

-530 KDVGVTLKVTPQINE
+530 KDVGVTLKVTPHINE
-545 DGFIRLKIEESVKA
+545 DGFIRLKVEESVKA
-559 VISQTALRGTV
+559 VISQTALQGSV

-578 TAKTSIM
+578 TAKTSIT
-585 VKDGETAVIGGLIE
+585 VKDGETAVIAGLIE

-607 STPCL
+607 QTPCL

-622 KTTEDRDEK
+622 KTTNDRDEK

-640 RVARGVE
+640 RVARGAE
-647 DAKKIYDQKRG
+647 DTRKIYEQKRG
-658 HMDKEAERALKAQEQ
+658 YLENEAQRALKAQER

-678 KAFDGDWGF
+678 KAFESDWELWKEEDKSQKTGE
-687 DRPVD
+687 RIQ
-692 NKP
+692 

>member
-1 LVVERGLG
+1 MKHDTKR
-9 GAENEEM
+9 
-16 RQNRKAHKN
+16 HKS
-25 LLGLFLLLLVLCFGI
+25 LLGTLLLLLVLCLGI
-40 VPALGQEKAG
+40 APALGQEKAG

-152 RLRAPEDKVVT
+152 RLRAPEDKIVT

-200 VIDTLSNINRIVR
+200 VIDTLSNINRLVR

-222 EEEIWVTQL
+222 DEEIWVTQL
-231 RHGKADDMAKKLATL
+231 RHAKADDMAKKLATL
-246 LQERRGA
+246 FQERRGA
-253 APAAGQQAG
+253 AAGAGQQAG

-298 EQRQVR
+298 DQRQVR

-631 TNLMVFMTP
+631 TNLMVFITP

-658 HMDKEAERALKAQEQ
+658 HMEKEAERALKAQEQ